1 MGPSRFTHHFDM
13 ATKHEIIGEEW
24 AARAP
29 ELAEWAMR
37 RLVNRKDVW
46 GQYSVLTP
54 AERRR
59 EGKSYKAMTLPRVEM
74 RGQDMVT
81 MDKLTRHFASRH
93 LRKPQII
100 GLHTTSKEGTCKW
113 FGIDIDMHDEMK
125 SDAED
130 HARRNLIGALNWS
143 RELQGRGYDPLLF
156 DTNGNGGYHLWVLF
170 AEPAPAEDVYGMVKE
185 MAERWASNGL
195 SEEPETFPKQ
205 YKEDSIG
212 PWFRLPG
219 LHHTH
224 YHYGRVWSGD
234 EWLDDPWLDGNA
246 AIDVML
252 GAELGPPPPKADP
265 KYLGEHRHRVTLRTA
280 DRALEAEDAT
290 PTAAQR
296 KSRFKRSG
304 KPKVCVDLDGV
315 LCLPASGS
323 RRESFGEPY
332 DGALDFMQELAGRA
346 EIVIYTARL
355 STSNEAEKTAT
366 KALIEAWL
374 TQQRMPFD
382 EVYTGNGKPLAVA
395 FVDDRGVSCRPADDG
410 VAAFGSAMKAIDRL
424 L

>member
-1 MGPSRFTHHFDM
+1 M

-29 ELAEWAMR
+29 ELAEWAMAN
-37 RLVNRKDVW
+37 LVNRKDVW

-81 MDKLTRHFASRH
+81 SDKLARHFASRH
-93 LRKPQII
+93 NRKPQII

-130 HARRNLIGALNWS
+130 HARRNLEGALNWW
-143 RELQGRGYDPLLF
+143 RELQAKGYDPLLF

-170 AEPAPAEDVYGMVKE
+170 AEPAPATDVYGMVKE

-205 YKEDSIG
+205 FKPDSIG

-219 LHHTH
+219 LHHTN

-234 EWLDDPWLDGNA
+234 DWLDDPWLDGNA
-246 AIDVML
+246 AIDAML
-252 GAELGPPPPKADP
+252 GAEPGPPPPRADE
-265 KYLGEHRHRVTLRTA
+265 KYLGDARHRVTLRTA
-280 DRALEAEDAT
+280 DRMTEAEERT

-296 KSRFKRSG
+296 KSRFARTSR
-304 KPKVCVDLDGV
+304 PRVCVDLDGV
-315 LCLPASGS
+315 LCQPASGS
-323 RRESFGEPY
+323 RSASFGAPY
-332 DGALDFMQELAGRA
+332 DGAADFMKDLSGKA
-346 EIVIYTARL
+346 EIVIFTARL
-355 STSNEAEKTAT
+355 GLSDEREKE
-366 KALIEAWL
+366 KVKQLIADWL
-374 TQQRMPFD
+374 TEHRMPFD
-382 EVYTGNGKPLAVA
+382 EIYTGAGKPLAVA
-395 FVDDRGVSCRPADDG
+395 FVDDRAVSCRPADNG
-410 VAAFGSAMKAIDRL
+410 VGAFTQAMTAVDKLI
-424 L
+424 

>member
-1 MGPSRFTHHFDM
+1 M

-24 AARAP
+24 VARAP
-29 ELAEWAMR
+29 ELAEWAME

-46 GQYSVLTP
+46 GQYTVLTP

-59 EGKSYKAMTLPRVEM
+59 EGKSYKAVTLPRVEM

-93 LRKPQII
+93 HRKPQII

-130 HARRNLIGALNWS
+130 HARRNLNGAVNWWK
-143 RELQGRGYDPLLF
+143 ELQGRGYDPLLF
-156 DTNGNGGYHLWVLF
+156 DTNGNGGYHLWVLL

-185 MAERWASNGL
+185 MAERWSENGL

-205 YKEDSIG
+205 YKEDHVG

-219 LHHTH
+219 LHHTN
-224 YHYGRVWSGD
+224 YHYATVWSGD
-234 EWLDDPWLDGNA
+234 EWLDEPWLEGNA

-252 GAELGPPPPKADP
+252 GAMPGPPPPPADA
-265 KYLGEHRHRVTLRTA
+265 KYQGDKRHRVTLRTA
-280 DRALEAEDAT
+280 ERVAEDEDTT

-296 KSRFKRSG
+296 KSRFKRAG
-304 KPKVCVDLDGV
+304 KPKICVDLDGV
-315 LCLPASGS
+315 LCQPATGS
-323 RRESFGEPY
+323 RRANFGEPH
-332 DGALDFMQELAGRA
+332 DGAADFMQELATKA
-346 EIVIYTARL
+346 EIIIFTSRL
-355 STSNEAEKTAT
+355 NVADDREKSEI
-366 KALIEAWL
+366 KGLIETWL
-374 TQQRMPFD
+374 KENRIPFD
-382 EVYTGNGKPLAVA
+382 EVYSGSGKPLATA
-395 FVDDRGVSCRPADDG
+395 FVDDRAVSCRPEDDG
-410 VAAFGSAMKAIDRL
+410 VAAFSAALKGIEKL